1 MASGCVWHPP
11 RGPDDRWREIPVE
24 RSHTWGMS
32 SLHCGKCQGYHRLW
46 LWCQQDL
53 HLLRPWLHGVK
64 YAKRLSLYV
73 YLVDLGVDITVS
85 KQLKKIK
92 NCVCIDPYFFQFRWI
107 EMFWFSF
114 QCVIFCSAS
123 PQFYRNVVKVQ
134 KHVTFNQVKGIFGFT
149 DSDCIG
155 KMTEI
160 MSSNHLFY
168 L

>member
-1 MASGCVWHPP
+1 MCSTSPSWSRWPMTRNTCGKISHLRNVIASLWKMP
-11 RGPDDRWREIPVE
+11 RISSPVALMST
-24 RSHTWGMS
+24 RPSSSQTLTTWG
-32 SLHCGKCQGYHRLW
+32 KICQETIFICLSG
-46 LWCQQDL
+46 
-53 HLLRPWLHGVK
+53 RPWCWHYCFK
-64 YAKRLSLYV
+64 
-73 YLVDLGVDITVS
+73 TT
-85 KQLKKIK
+85 KKIK

-114 QCVIFCSAS
+114 QCIIFCSAS